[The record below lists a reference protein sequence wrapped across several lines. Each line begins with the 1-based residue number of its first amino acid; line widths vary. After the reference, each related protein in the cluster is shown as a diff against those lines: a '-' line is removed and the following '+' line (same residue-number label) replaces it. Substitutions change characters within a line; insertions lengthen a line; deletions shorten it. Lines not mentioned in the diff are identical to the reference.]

1 MVLKTKHTLSRR
13 RFGIM
18 QGRMTQAAI
27 IIRGA
32 MERYRVWQRL
42 PNRVA
47 YQRRHWISFT
57 CDRARSTVAA
67 YALTWASVLRR
78 RTRQMNAVCGLCLR
92 LGAWRPCSAKADKS
106 SNDSGQ
112 V

>member
-1 MVLKTKHTLSRR
+1 
-13 RFGIM
+13 M

-27 IIRGA
+27 IIPGA

-57 CDRARSTVAA
+57 LRPSQINGC
-67 YALTWASVLRR
+67 SVCVD
-78 RTRQMNAVCGLCLR
+78 MGLCFK
-92 LGAWRPCSAKADKS
+92 KADETNERLFAVSAWKNAHYFTDAERAGLVRFTAS
-106 SNDSGQ
+106 FFHF
-112 V
+112 VE

>member
-1 MVLKTKHTLSRR
+1 MKGTA
-13 RFGIM
+13 F
-18 QGRMTQAAI
+18 
-27 IIRGA
+27 IIRRDGSGTKSGKGCLA
-32 MERYRVWQRL
+32 
-42 PNRVA
+42 NRVA

-57 CDRARSTVAA
+57 RRRARSTVAA

-106 SNDSGQ
+106 S
-112 V
+112 